1 MATLATKD
9 LVKIYQKRIVV
20 DHVSLSIQ
28 QGEIVG
34 ILGPN
39 GAGKTTTFRM
49 VVGLIQPD
57 AGQIFF
63 NEQNIDRLPM
73 YSRSRLGIGYL
84 PQEPTIFARLT
95 VEQNLWVVLE
105 HLKFKQT
112 ERRRRLDESLSEMQ
126 LTHLR
131 KAKAGNLSGGERR
144 RLEIART
151 LLNTPAFIMLDEPF
165 AAIDPKVVESLQ
177 DLIVKLKQKNIGILI
192 TDHKPR
198 ETLSITD
205 RTYIIN
211 KGKILKH
218 GPTSELVQ
226 DNQVRELYLGD
237 RFFMPEAGVGTMS
250 LDVDRQR
257 GEANQ
262 YMEQNHFE
270 EAIQLWHQIILQNSK
285 DDYAYF
291 QRGLCFYRLH
301 DYTSARLDFHR
312 VWQLSPAYPNV
323 KNMLLKCQEKLGGD
337 PKSE

>member
-34 ILGPN
+34 ILGP
-39 GAGKTTTFRM
+39 AGKTTTFRM

-192 TDHKPR
+192 TD
-198 ETLSITD
+198 
-205 RTYIIN
+205 
-211 KGKILKH
+211 
-218 GPTSELVQ
+218 
-226 DNQVRELYLGD
+226 
-237 RFFMPEAGVGTMS
+237 
-250 LDVDRQR
+250 
-257 GEANQ
+257 
-262 YMEQNHFE
+262 
-270 EAIQLWHQIILQNSK
+270 QNSNI
-285 DDYAYF
+285 F
-291 QRGLCFYRLH
+291 LLQLH
-301 DYTSARLDFHR
+301 D
-312 VWQLSPAYPNV
+312 
-323 KNMLLKCQEKLGGD
+323 
-337 PKSE
+337 